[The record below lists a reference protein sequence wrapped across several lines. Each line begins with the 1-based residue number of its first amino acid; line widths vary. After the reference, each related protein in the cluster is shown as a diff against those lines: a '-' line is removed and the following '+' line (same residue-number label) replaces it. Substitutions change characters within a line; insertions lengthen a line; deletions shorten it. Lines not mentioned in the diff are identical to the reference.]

1 MMQTAFGSN
10 SYKEN
15 VNKPASP
22 GRLIGPRGRRAVRS
36 LFDTWL
42 WLASSAPTHSLRI
55 FALRLSGAKIGR
67 NVALGRGTRVLD
79 PRRLSIGT
87 NTIIGMRVCLD
98 ARGGLAI
105 GTNCNI
111 ADEIA
116 VWTAEHDIQAADF
129 AMTVGRVDI
138 RDRVWLCFRSIV
150 LPGVTVGEG
159 SVVASATVVTK
170 DVPPFSVV
178 GGVPAKLI
186 GNRNK
191 LLTYQLGRSVL

>member
-1 MMQTAFGSN
+1 MNEESSAPPKMAIGSR
-10 SYKEN
+10 SRKF
-15 VNKPASP
+15 AR
-22 GRLIGPRGRRAVRS
+22 RLIDAWLLFAGRV
-36 LFDTWL
+36 
-42 WLASSAPTHSLRI
+42 PTHSLRI
-55 FALRLSGAKIGR
+55 LALRLSGAKIGR
-67 NVALGRGTRVLD
+67 NVALGRGIRVLN
-79 PRRLSIGT
+79 PRKLSIGP

-105 GTNCNI
+105 GSNCNV

-129 AMTVGRVDI
+129 GMTVGRVEI
-138 RDRVWLCFRSIV
+138 QDRVWLCFRSIV

-186 GNRNK
+186 GTRNNG
-191 LLTYQLGRSVL
+191 LTYQLGRSAL